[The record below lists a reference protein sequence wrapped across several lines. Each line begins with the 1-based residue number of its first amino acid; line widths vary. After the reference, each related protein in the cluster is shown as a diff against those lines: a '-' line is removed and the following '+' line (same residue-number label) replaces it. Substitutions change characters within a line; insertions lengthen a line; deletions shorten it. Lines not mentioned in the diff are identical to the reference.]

1 VVASGAIPE
10 DVTSPAEPDD
20 VVARPLARRWGRLS
34 EYSLSIGV
42 VALTTGIGLI
52 LRPRLQVIDIAMLFL
67 LSVIVVASRSSRRAA
82 ILASVLSIAVFDFGF
97 VPPYYTLDVQDP
109 SFFLTFAVMLTVALL
124 MTHLTARIREQA
136 ETARKGQRR
145 AVILY
150 DVSRELAGGESLAD
164 QIAIAERQVGRAAR
178 GSAHVFLEESPGD
191 HGQRWQTDGLFESVD
206 IRVAAA
212 WAVEHNRSAGW
223 STHHCAEAEALVMP
237 LRHGGRVM
245 GLVVVRPEAP
255 LPFLSRWELETA
267 EALVDLA
274 AATFE
279 GALLAERHKSA
290 RAEVEAERLRTAL
303 LSSLSHDLRTP
314 LGGIEGAASS
324 LLQVPDGLPSEARR
338 ELAQTILEESR
349 RMTRLVSNL
358 LDMVRV
364 ESGTLA
370 VQKAWQPLEE
380 ALGVA
385 LLRLEERLEGHPVS
399 TQLPSGLPLVPI
411 DELLIEQVFINL
423 LENAAKY
430 TPQGTPITV
439 SAWTSKDAVVVEVAD
454 TGPGIPAGEEE
465 TIFRKFQRS
474 SSVNQTGPAGGSGLG
489 LTICRGIVAA
499 HGGRIWLERR
509 AGGGSA
515 FRFSLPLE
523 GPPID
528 TVPSDGAGGVA

>member
-1 VVASGAIPE
+1 VAAGPI
-10 DVTSPAEPDD
+10 
-20 VVARPLARRWGRLS
+20 ARRWGRLS
-34 EYSLSIGV
+34 EYFLSIGI
-42 VALTTGIGLI
+42 VALTAAAGLM
-52 LRPRLQVIDIAMLFL
+52 LRPHLQVTEIAMLFL

-82 ILASVLSIAVFDFGF
+82 VLASVLGVAVFDFGF

-109 SFFLTFAVMLTVALL
+109 SFFLTFIVMLAVALL

-136 ETARKGQRR
+136 NEAREGQRR

-150 DVSRELAGGESLAD
+150 EMSRELAGGESLAE
-164 QIAIAERQVGRAAR
+164 QFVIAERQVGRAAR
-178 GSAHVFLEESPGD
+178 GAAHVFLEESTGD
-191 HGQRWQTDGLFESVD
+191 HSRQWQTDGLFESVD
-206 IRVAAA
+206 ARVAAA
-212 WAVEHNRSAGW
+212 WAVEHGQSAGW
-223 STHHCAEAEALVMP
+223 STRHCAEAETLVIP
-237 LRHGGRVM
+237 LTHNGRVM
-245 GLVVVRPEAP
+245 GIVGVRPEAP
-255 LPFLSRWELETA
+255 LPLLSRWELETA
-267 EALVDLA
+267 EAMVDLA
-274 AATFE
+274 ATTFT
-279 GALLAERHKSA
+279 GALLAERHESA

-324 LLQVPDGLPSEARR
+324 LLQVPDALPSEARR
-338 ELAQTILEESR
+338 ELAETILEESR

-385 LLRLEERLEGHPVS
+385 LLRLEERIESHPVS
-399 TQLPSGLPLVPI
+399 TRLPPGLPLVPI

-423 LENAAKY
+423 LENAAKH

-439 SAWTSKDAVVVEVAD
+439 SAWPSEDTVVVEVAD

-474 SSVNQTGPAGGSGLG
+474 SSVNQTGPTGGSGLG

-499 HGGRIWLERR
+499 HGGRIWLEGR

-523 GPPID
+523 GPPVRS
-528 TVPSDGAGGVA
+528 VPSDSAGGVA

>member
-1 VVASGAIPE
+1 VAAGP
-10 DVTSPAEPDD
+10 V
-20 VVARPLARRWGRLS
+20 ARRWGRLG
-34 EYSLSIGV
+34 EYALSIGI
-42 VALTTGIGLI
+42 VALTAGVGLI
-52 LRPRLQVIDIAMLFL
+52 LRPHLQVIDIAMLFL
-67 LSVIVVASRSSRRAA
+67 LSVIVVASSSSRRAA
-82 ILASVLSIAVFDFGF
+82 ILASVLGIAVFDFGF
-97 VPPYYTLDVQDP
+97 VPPYYTLDVHDP

-136 ETARKGQRR
+136 QTAREGQRR
-145 AVILY
+145 AAVLY
-150 DVSRELAGGESLAD
+150 DLSRELAGGESLAD
-164 QIAIAERQVGRAAR
+164 QLAIAERHVGRVAR
-178 GSAHVFLEESPGD
+178 GSAHVFLEESTGSHRPP
-191 HGQRWQTDGLFESVD
+191 WPTDGVLESVD
-206 IRVAAA
+206 ARVAAA
-212 WAVEHNRSAGW
+212 WVVEHGRSAGW
-223 STHHCAEAEALVMP
+223 SAHHCAEAEALVIP
-237 LRHGGRVM
+237 LKHGGRAM
-245 GLVVVRPEAP
+245 GLVVLRPEALLP
-255 LPFLSRWELETA
+255 LLSRWELETA

-279 GALLAERHKSA
+279 GALLAERHESA

-324 LLQVPDGLPSEARR
+324 LLQAPDGLPAEAKR
-338 ELAQTILEESR
+338 ELAETILEESR

-399 TQLPSGLPLVPI
+399 TRLPSALPLVPI

-430 TPQGTPITV
+430 TPPGTPITV
-439 SAWTSKDAVVVEVAD
+439 SAWTSKNTVVVEVAD

-465 TIFRKFQRS
+465 AIFRKFQRS

-499 HGGRIWLERR
+499 HGGRIWLERQ

-515 FRFSLPLE
+515 FRFSIPLE
-523 GPPID
+523 GPPLG
-528 TVPSDGAGGVA
+528 TVPSESAGGSA

>member
-1 VVASGAIPE
+1 VAASGARPE
-10 DVTSPAEPDD
+10 DVLIA
-20 VVARPLARRWGRLS
+20 GRLGKLS
-34 EYSLSIGV
+34 EYFLSIGI
-42 VALTTGIGLI
+42 VALTAGLGLI
-52 LRPRLQVIDIAMLFL
+52 LRPYLQVIDIAMLFL
-67 LSVIVVASRSSRRAA
+67 LSVIVVASRSTRRAA
-82 ILASVLSIAVFDFGF
+82 VLASVLGIAVFDFAF

-109 SFFLTFAVMLTVALL
+109 SFLLTFVVMLSVALL

-136 ETARKGQRR
+136 KDARQGQRR
-145 AVILY
+145 AGILY
-150 DVSRELAGGESLAD
+150 DMSRELAGGEILAE
-164 QIAIAERQVGRAAR
+164 QVTIAERQVGRAAR
-178 GSAHVFLEESPGD
+178 GTARVFLEDSTGAP
-191 HGQRWQTDGLFESVD
+191 RPPWQVDGLFESVD
-206 IRVAAA
+206 ARVAAA
-212 WAVEHNRSAGW
+212 WAVEHGRSAGW
-223 STHHCAEAEALVMP
+223 STHHCAEAEALVIP
-237 LRHGGRVM
+237 LRHNGRAM
-245 GLVVVRPEAP
+245 GLVAVRPEAHLP
-255 LPFLSRWELETA
+255 LLTHWELETA

-279 GALLAERHKSA
+279 RALLAERHESA

-324 LLQVPDGLPSEARR
+324 LLQVPDTLPPEGRR
-338 ELAQTILEESR
+338 ELAETILEESR

-385 LLRLEERLEGHPVS
+385 LLRLEERLASHPVS
-399 TQLPSGLPLVPI
+399 TRLPPELPLVPI

-439 SAWTSKDAVVVEVAD
+439 SAWPSKDVVVVEVAD

-474 SSVNQTGPAGGSGLG
+474 SSANRTGPAGGSGLG

-523 GPPID
+523 GPPVGS
-528 TVPSDGAGGVA
+528 VPSEAAAEIG